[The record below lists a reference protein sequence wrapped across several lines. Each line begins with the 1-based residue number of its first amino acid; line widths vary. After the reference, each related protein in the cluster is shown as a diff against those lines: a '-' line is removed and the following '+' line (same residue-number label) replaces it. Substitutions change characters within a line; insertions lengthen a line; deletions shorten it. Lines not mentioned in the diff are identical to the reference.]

1 MTRIR
6 PGAEDGAIGG
16 LEVLPFGVLVF
27 VVGTL
32 VIANAWG
39 IVDAKLATSAAAR
52 EAVRAFVET
61 PEGQDPSVRAQTAAT
76 GAMRAQGREGAVD
89 VRLVEGSFARCSP
102 VTLEVGYA
110 VPGIAV
116 PWVGGLGAAQVRSS
130 ATEVV
135 DPLRAGVPGEV
146 DCLAP

>member
-1 MTRIR
+1 MTLRVN
-6 PGAEDGAIGG
+6 AEDGAIGG
-16 LEVLPFGVLVF
+16 LEVLPFGLLIF

-39 IVDAKLATSAAAR
+39 VVDAKLATGAAAR

-61 PEGQDPSVRAQTAAT
+61 PEGEDPADRARTAAT
-76 GAMRAQGREGAVD
+76 DAMRAQGRQGAVAI
-89 VRLVEGSFARCSP
+89 RLASGTFQRCSP
-102 VTLEVGYA
+102 VTMEVGYQ
-110 VPGIAV
+110 VPGIVV
-116 PWVGGLGAAQVRSS
+116 PWVGGLGRTEVVSS